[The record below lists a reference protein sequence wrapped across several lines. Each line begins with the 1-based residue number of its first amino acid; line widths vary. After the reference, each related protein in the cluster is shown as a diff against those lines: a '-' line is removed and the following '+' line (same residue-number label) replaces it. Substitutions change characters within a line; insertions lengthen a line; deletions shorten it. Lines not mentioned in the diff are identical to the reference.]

1 MKTMTEFIM
10 EQEAPVT
17 EELIGESFNE
27 NELVSQFMALQ
38 AASSNLNCMFE
49 FATIANFCSENE
61 ITMPESLVQEGF
73 GDTLKAIGKSIAD
86 WFKKIIEWFK
96 GLIKGTASTF
106 AKAKI
111 SETIAKLK
119 QYDSADGN
127 LPQDV
132 AAKVKFVAH
141 AAEILWGF
149 MVKFKDVL
157 KASMDAIDSG
167 AYTSHPGSAESEYV
181 TVMRDADEI
190 NTALQKFAKPK
201 DWIDSTGK
209 IKAEAFDVILEKSGI
224 TSEFSTTDDATV
236 SVEALVKMLDK
247 INKFNIPKKGT
258 ELMKQLDADTKKFT
272 YVKAEHSRAERAAHP
287 GDAAFDADDVART
300 SSNNKE
306 ARDKEMTKK
315 INDMAKYLA
324 KAYDEVVKKFSEITA
339 KAVKDVEV
347 GDKKKYDEDTKN
359 AEKVAGTSN
368 VRDISNN

>member
-61 ITMPESLVQEGF
+61 IAMPESLVQEGF

-119 QYDSADGN
+119 QYDNAGTKN
-127 LPQDV
+127 LSSEMS
-132 AAKVKFVAH
+132 AKVKYVAY
-141 AAEILWGF
+141 ATEILWGF
-149 MVKFKDVL
+149 LVKFKEVV
-157 KASMDAIDSG
+157 KASLDTVNSG
-167 AYTSHPGSAESEYV
+167 AYASTTGTDANTEYV
-181 TVMRDADEI
+181 RVMREADEI
-190 NTALQKFAKPK
+190 NTALEKFAKPK
-201 DWIDSTGK
+201 NWLDSAGNLKNSDDIETLRRL
-209 IKAEAFDVILEKSGI
+209 ADVS
-224 TSEFSTTDDATV
+224 TEFSIADDAVVNGDTLIKYLERV
-236 SVEALVKMLDK
+236 
-247 INKFNIPKKGT
+247 NKFNIPKKGT
-258 ELMKQLDADTKKFT
+258 DLMKELDVLDKKFT
-272 YVKAEHSRAERAAHP
+272 YVKKETAPDGTDLNTE
-287 GDAAFDADDVART
+287 DVATNR
-300 SSNNKE
+300 NANKE

-315 INDMAKYLA
+315 INTMAKHLA
-324 KAYDEVVKKFSEITA
+324 KAYDEVTKKFSEVTEKATKDIEVNDKTEYD
-339 KAVKDVEV
+339 KAVKRQEETKGRSHVEDV
-347 GDKKKYDEDTKN
+347 
-359 AEKVAGTSN
+359 
-368 VRDISNN
+368 SNN